1 MIHAYDKTYLEK
13 ARANLGHML
22 DFAVNDL
29 HCDIRELWE
38 LFINSEMA
46 DRFEHGESTVIAGM
60 SGIEMAYA
68 VLGDDTERVEV
79 RPKAYRT
86 EEYWLGWALAYYQ
99 WKSDL
104 PFRNIAGPD
113 DILDIRSMYSPYHEM
128 DIRHFCDAMDEIC
141 FERNRETRLKYYR
154 KLAGLSQAQLAE
166 QSDIPLRTIQQYEQR
181 QKNINMARAEYVV
194 RLARVLYCSPED
206 LMEKVSSGRTA

>member
-1 MIHAYDKTYLEK
+1 MIRAYDKIYLEK
-13 ARANLGHML
+13 ARANCGHML

-29 HCDIRELWE
+29 NCGLRDFWE
-38 LFINSEMA
+38 QFINSEIA
-46 DRFEHGESTVIAGM
+46 ERFEHGESTVIAGM
-60 SGIEMAYA
+60 SGIEMTYA
-68 VLGDDTERVEV
+68 VLGDGIERVEV
-79 RPKAYRT
+79 KPKDYRT
-86 EEYWLGWALAYYQ
+86 QEYWLGWALAYYQ
-99 WKSDL
+99 WETGLS
-104 PFRNIAGPD
+104 FRSIASPENIM
-113 DILDIRSMYSPYHEM
+113 DIRSMYSPYHEM

-141 FERNRETRLKYYR
+141 TERNRETRLKYYR

-206 LMEKVSSGRTA
+206 LLEKVASERG